1 MYLNINLFQSSSSER
16 EGLMKVEI
24 ERIEQRN
31 RELTN
36 QNKLLHEQ
44 MEKVKTRAEL
54 QSTHGLIVS
63 VSHQT
68 RGSFSVFYMLFS
80 ISTILYFIPKW
91 LKIRPG
97 NSREL
102 ANMTNPVWI
111 CTDCKLFDLWR
122 LNCFYLV
129 VVGKYWTGS

>member
-1 MYLNINLFQSSSSER
+1 
-16 EGLMKVEI
+16 MKVEI

-31 RELTN
+31 RELTK

-44 MEKVKTRAEL
+44 MEKVKTWAEL

-97 NSREL
+97 NSMEL
-102 ANMTNPVWI
+102 
-111 CTDCKLFDLWR
+111 
-122 LNCFYLV
+122 
-129 VVGKYWTGS
+129 